1 MSKQLIVPAGVDATL
16 FRVAP
21 LLMMSPA
28 LMSLAVI
35 PWSRSLAARN
45 INVGLLMIFAFG
57 SINVMAIMLGGWAS
71 RNKYAII
78 SAARVV
84 SQNVAYEIPML
95 LVVITMIMV
104 TGTMNLSEIV
114 TQQAGGFWHW
124 NIFRVWINP
133 LMPVTF
139 LIFFTCM
146 LAETNRA
153 PFDMA
158 EAESELVAGAY
169 TEYSGMGFGVFFM
182 AEYANILL
190 GCALATVLF
199 LGGWQS
205 PFGTCWR
212 VAEPPRHPDWVF
224 WFFLKMY
231 FLVFS
236 VVWIRW
242 TFPRT
247 QFYGLLNL
255 SWKILIPVSLVTLI
269 LSSAMIKLFHSMKN
283 SLKEIATGFNSLI
296 TGMRITI
303 GQFFKPTVTVQ
314 YPHESLKMPERFR
327 GHIELVRD
335 PDDRESHLFRLQA
348 VRARLPER
356 LHHRRRRQAGRRQE
370 EVRYPIHPR
379 LHQVQPLRLLCR
391 SLPRRR
397 DPLLAR
403 VQPGQHEQR
412 GLHHGPLQAPGR

>member
-1 MSKQLIVPAGVDATL
+1 LIG
-16 FRVAP
+16 
-21 LLMMSPA
+21 
-28 LMSLAVI
+28 LAVI
-35 PWSRSLAARN
+35 PFGPSLAARN
-45 INVGLLMIFAFG
+45 INVGLLMIFALG
-57 SINVMAIMLGGWAS
+57 SINVMAVMLGGWAS
-71 RNKYAII
+71 RNKYSII

-95 LVVITMIMV
+95 LVVVTLIMV

-114 TQQAGGFWHW
+114 EQQAGAFWNW
-124 NIFRVWINP
+124 NVFKVWVNP

-190 GCALATVLF
+190 GCSLATVLF

-205 PFGTCWR
+205 PIG
-212 VAEPPRHPDWVF
+212 VLPGVF
-224 WFFLKMY
+224 WFLAKMY
-231 FLVFS
+231 FLVFT

-255 SWKILIPVSLVTLI
+255 SWKILIPVSLLTLV
-269 LSSAMIKLFHSMKN
+269 LSSALMK
-283 SLKEIATGFNSLI
+283 IF
-296 TGMRITI
+296 
-303 GQFFKPTVTVQ
+303 
-314 YPHESLKMPERFR
+314 
-327 GHIELVRD
+327 
-335 PDDRESHLFRLQA
+335 
-348 VRARLPER
+348 
-356 LHHRRRRQAGRRQE
+356 
-370 EVRYPIHPR
+370 
-379 LHQVQPLRLLCR
+379 
-391 SLPRRR
+391 
-397 DPLLAR
+397 
-403 VQPGQHEQR
+403 
-412 GLHHGPLQAPGR
+412 

>member
-1 MSKQLIVPAGVDATL
+1 MTQTLTKVLTTEPFRLALSLVAIMAFVGLNAAYLVWVERKGAARFQRRPGPNEVGPAGLLQPIADAIKLLSKQLIVPAGVDRTL
-16 FRVAP
+16 FRLAP
-21 LLMMSPA
+21 LAVMAPA
-28 LMSLAVI
+28 LASLAVI
-35 PWSRSLAARN
+35 PFSESLAARN

-57 SINVMAIMLGGWAS
+57 SINVMALMVGGWSS

-78 SAARVV
+78 SSARVV

-114 TQQAGGFWHW
+114 NQQAGAFWNW
-124 NIFRVWINP
+124 NLFKVWVNP

-139 LIFFTCM
+139 LIFFICM

-190 GCALATVLF
+190 GCSLATVLF
-199 LGGWQS
+199 LGGWQR
-205 PFGTCWR
+205 PIGIL
-212 VAEPPRHPDWVF
+212 PGVF
-224 WFFLKMY
+224 WFLLKMY
-231 FLVFS
+231 LLIFS

-255 SWKILIPVSLVTLI
+255 SWKILIPVSLFTLV
-269 LSSAMIKLFHSMKN
+269 LSSAMMKL
-283 SLKEIATGFNSLI
+283 L
-296 TGMRITI
+296 
-303 GQFFKPTVTVQ
+303 
-314 YPHESLKMPERFR
+314 
-327 GHIELVRD
+327 
-335 PDDRESHLFRLQA
+335 
-348 VRARLPER
+348 
-356 LHHRRRRQAGRRQE
+356 
-370 EVRYPIHPR
+370 
-379 LHQVQPLRLLCR
+379 
-391 SLPRRR
+391 
-397 DPLLAR
+397 
-403 VQPGQHEQR
+403 
-412 GLHHGPLQAPGR
+412 

>member
-1 MSKQLIVPAGVDATL
+1 MNLSLSSEPIRLVLFLVGIMAFVGLNAAYLVWVERKGAGRFQRRPGPTEVGPAGLLQPIADAIKLLSKQLIVPAGVDGTL

-21 LLMMSPA
+21 LLMMAPA

-35 PWSRSLAARN
+35 PWGEKLAARN

-57 SINVMAIMLGGWAS
+57 SINVMAIMLGGWSS

-104 TGTMNLSEIV
+104 CGTMNLNEIV
-114 TQQAGGFWHW
+114 RQQAGGFWHW
-124 NIFRVWINP
+124 NLFRVWVNP

-139 LIFFTCM
+139 LIFYTCM

-190 GCALATVLF
+190 GCSLATVLF

-205 PFGTCWR
+205 PFSFLPG
-212 VAEPPRHPDWVF
+212 VV
-224 WFFLKMY
+224 WFLLKMY

-236 VVWIRW
+236 VIWIRW

-255 SWKILIPVSLVTLI
+255 SWKILIPVSLVTLV
-269 LSSAMIKLFHSMKN
+269 LSGAMLKLFR
-283 SLKEIATGFNSLI
+283 T
-296 TGMRITI
+296 
-303 GQFFKPTVTVQ
+303 
-314 YPHESLKMPERFR
+314 
-327 GHIELVRD
+327 
-335 PDDRESHLFRLQA
+335 
-348 VRARLPER
+348 
-356 LHHRRRRQAGRRQE
+356 
-370 EVRYPIHPR
+370 
-379 LHQVQPLRLLCR
+379 
-391 SLPRRR
+391 
-397 DPLLAR
+397 
-403 VQPGQHEQR
+403 
-412 GLHHGPLQAPGR
+412 

>member
-1 MSKQLIVPAGVDATL
+1 MIHSLGNYISALWPEPLRLVLFVVGIMSFVGLNAAYLVWVERKGAARIQRRPGPTEVGWGGLLQPIADAAKLLSKQLIVPASVDTTL

-21 LLMMSPA
+21 LLMMSPV

-35 PWSRSLAARN
+35 PFGQHLAARN

-57 SINVMAIMLGGWAS
+57 SINVMAIMLGGWSS

-84 SQNVAYEIPML
+84 SQGVAYEIPML

-104 TGTMNLSEIV
+104 TGTMNLNEIV
-114 TQQAGGFWHW
+114 LQQAGAFWHW
-124 NIFRVWINP
+124 NLFKVWVNP

-139 LIFFTCM
+139 LIFYICM

-205 PFGTCWR
+205 PIGYL
-212 VAEPPRHPDWVF
+212 PGVF
-224 WFFLKMY
+224 WFLVKMY
-231 FLVFS
+231 FLIFS

-255 SWKILIPVSLVTLI
+255 SWKILIPVSLFTLI
-269 LSSAMIKLFHSMKN
+269 LSSAMLKL
-283 SLKEIATGFNSLI
+283 L
-296 TGMRITI
+296 
-303 GQFFKPTVTVQ
+303 
-314 YPHESLKMPERFR
+314 
-327 GHIELVRD
+327 
-335 PDDRESHLFRLQA
+335 
-348 VRARLPER
+348 RA
-356 LHHRRRRQAGRRQE
+356 
-370 EVRYPIHPR
+370 
-379 LHQVQPLRLLCR
+379 
-391 SLPRRR
+391 
-397 DPLLAR
+397 
-403 VQPGQHEQR
+403 
-412 GLHHGPLQAPGR
+412 

>member
-1 MSKQLIVPAGVDATL
+1 MSLSLSSEPIRLLISLVAIMAFVGLNAAYLVWVERKGAGRFQRRPGPTEVGPAGLLQPIADALKLLSKQLIVPAGVDKTL
-16 FRVAP
+16 FRAAP

-35 PWSRSLAARN
+35 PWGASLGARN

-57 SINVMAIMLGGWAS
+57 SINVMAVMLGGWSS

-95 LVVITMIMV
+95 LVVITMILV
-104 TGTMNLSEIV
+104 TGTMNVNEIV
-114 TQQAGGFWHW
+114 QQQAGGFWHW
-124 NIFRVWINP
+124 NIFRLDHNP
-133 LMPVTF
+133 LAPITF
-139 LIFFTCM
+139 LIFYICM

-169 TEYSGMGFGVFFM
+169 TEYSSMGFGVFFM

-190 GCALATVLF
+190 GCSLATALF

-205 PFGTCWR
+205 PIGILPG
-212 VAEPPRHPDWVF
+212 VV
-224 WFFLKMY
+224 WFLAKMY

-236 VVWIRW
+236 VVWVRW

-255 SWKILIPVSLVTLI
+255 SWKILIPVSLVTLV
-269 LSSAMIKLFHSMKN
+269 LSSAMVKL
-283 SLKEIATGFNSLI
+283 L
-296 TGMRITI
+296 
-303 GQFFKPTVTVQ
+303 
-314 YPHESLKMPERFR
+314 
-327 GHIELVRD
+327 
-335 PDDRESHLFRLQA
+335 
-348 VRARLPER
+348 
-356 LHHRRRRQAGRRQE
+356 
-370 EVRYPIHPR
+370 
-379 LHQVQPLRLLCR
+379 
-391 SLPRRR
+391 
-397 DPLLAR
+397 
-403 VQPGQHEQR
+403 
-412 GLHHGPLQAPGR
+412 